1 MKKGKIHNKDFQIAQ
16 MIRATEQREIAK
28 KPTGGKKAE
37 MEWKASLHK
46 VTI

>member
-1 MKKGKIHNKDFQIAQ
+1 MRKIHNKDFQINK
-16 MIRATEQREIAK
+16 ILRATEQREAAK

-46 VTI
+46 VTV